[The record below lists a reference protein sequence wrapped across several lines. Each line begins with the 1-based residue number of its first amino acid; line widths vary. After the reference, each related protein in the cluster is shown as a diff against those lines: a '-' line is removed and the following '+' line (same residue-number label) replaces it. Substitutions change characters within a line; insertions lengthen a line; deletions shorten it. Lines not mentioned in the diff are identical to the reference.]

1 MNLLITGACGH
12 IGTHIIKN
20 INKIKKIN
28 KTFLIDNLQSNRH
41 HSLFNNNKK
50 SKLKFYLN
58 DLRDN
63 KSLKNL
69 SKIDYVIHLASMT
82 NAEDSF
88 KEKKE
93 MFKNNLSCFK
103 NIVEFC
109 IKNKCKLIH
118 ISSASVYGK
127 QAKVVDE
134 ECGKEY
140 LKPQSPYADI
150 KLIEEKILKSKK
162 NKLKYVTLR
171 FGTISGVSPGIRF
184 HTAVNK
190 FCFLAAINKPITV
203 YKTAINQYRP
213 YLSLNDAFK
222 VFKFFIEK
230 DLFNNEIYNILS
242 GNYTVKHILNKIK
255 KYKKKIK
262 INFVKSPIM
271 NQLSYHV
278 SNKKFNKLGLILND
292 NLEKDIKDTLKLL
305 DNI

>member
-1 MNLLITGACGH
+1 MY
-12 IGTHIIKN
+12 K
-20 INKIKKIN
+20 
-28 KTFLIDNLQSNRH
+28 
-41 HSLFNNNKK
+41 KK
-50 SKLKFYLN
+50 S
-58 DLRDN
+58 
-63 KSLKNL
+63 
-69 SKIDYVIHLASMT
+69 
-82 NAEDSF
+82 
-88 KEKKE
+88 
-93 MFKNNLSCFK
+93 
-103 NIVEFC
+103 
-109 IKNKCKLIH
+109 KLIH

-134 ECGKEY
+134 ECSKEY

-150 KLIEEKILKSKK
+150 KLIEEKILKRKK

-190 FCFLAAINKPITV
+190 FCFLAAINKPVTV

-213 YLSLNDAFK
+213 YLSLNDAFR
-222 VFKFFIEK
+222 VFKFCIEK